1 MLWGQWITCSQM
13 WKIKLKD
20 NIDVACRL
28 DCYTDKTEFCHGSRS
43 KDGDWGN
50 TDWTEYSL
58 SGQVR
63 YGTVATAL
71 RGTKPCQKASYL
83 LALCCL
89 FLRLLARRSQI
100 NFLLTLR
107 PLLQSCSVPSQ
118 DYTPNPYRAYSWYA
132 SQGICYTEKFS
143 LALSFASQFT
153 VQCSVKLSGALDL
166 WAGREKGSSLEG
178 WPRSWEPS
186 RDFTHCRL
194 TGARQES
201 RPNYFP
207 GKKNILR
214 RNIPRLLSLFSAV
227 LHYNVT
233 CN

>member
-1 MLWGQWITCSQM
+1 MLIFLQKWKTLVGIVMLWGQWITCSQM

-71 RGTKPCQKASYL
+71 RGTKTCQKASYL

-118 DYTPNPYRAYSWYA
+118 AYTSNPYRTVDTLHREFVTLKSFLL
-132 SQGICYTEKFS
+132 CFKF
-143 LALSFASQFT
+143 
-153 VQCSVKLSGALDL
+153 
-166 WAGREKGSSLEG
+166 
-178 WPRSWEPS
+178 
-186 RDFTHCRL
+186 
-194 TGARQES
+194 
-201 RPNYFP
+201 
-207 GKKNILR
+207 
-214 RNIPRLLSLFSAV
+214 
-227 LHYNVT
+227 
-233 CN
+233 